1 MPPAARDCTF
11 DHSATQFLQD
21 IMAVM
26 DFNKRLER
34 AIVRGEQT
42 RDEQLRR
49 RHEQLM
55 TEAELKTLHSR
66 CRLELSE
73 RIEQCLQRLAD
84 HFPGFRFET
93 IVGEDGW
100 GAKVS
105 RDDLELR
112 AGGRKENRYS
122 RLEMVVRPFSTA
134 HIIELAAKG
143 TIHNKEVLNRTH
155 YQFLSQADT
164 DSFAEMIDLWV
175 LEYAEKYAARQ

>member
-1 MPPAARDCTF
+1 
-11 DHSATQFLQD
+11 
-21 IMAVM
+21 MAVM

-55 TEAELKTLHSR
+55 SEADLKTLHSR
-66 CRLELSE
+66 FRVELSE
-73 RIEQCLQRLAD
+73 RIEDCLQRLAE

-93 IVGEDGW
+93 IVSEDGW

-112 AGGRKENRYS
+112 GGGRKENRYS
-122 RLEMVVRPFSTA
+122 RLELLIRPFSTA
-134 HIIELAAKG
+134 RIIELAAKG
-143 TIHNKEVLNRTH
+143 TIHNKEVVSRTH
-155 YQFLSQADT
+155 YQFLSQADV
-164 DSFAEMIDLWV
+164 DSFAELIDLWV
-175 LEYAEKYAARQ
+175 LEYAEKYASRQ